1 KFPPTRWNH
10 FASIG
15 FTDRTN
21 NALEGHHRSINARTA
36 PHPNIWR
43 YILLKRELDER
54 TMISVSQEIKQK
66 RPTKVQRK
74 SYRDRDNYLIEA
86 KELLINRK
94 IDLTEYERRI
104 RRLTYGYIK
113 YHEDNDDSDFENDV

>member
-1 KFPPTRWNH
+1 MLDF
-10 FASIG
+10 F
-15 FTDRTN
+15 FLFDR
-21 NALEGHHRSINARTA
+21 RTA

-74 SYRDRDNYLIEA
+74 VYRDVI
-86 KELLINRK
+86 I
-94 IDLTEYERRI
+94 I
-104 RRLTYGYIK
+104 
-113 YHEDNDDSDFENDV
+113 